1 MPSSASSRTDPE
13 WITELRGEAGH
24 NRQEAAHHD
33 LANYLYVVAYN
44 YLRQRQ
50 QQQDLPFLSSYAP
63 EDLAALA
70 EDFVQETLLKLRE
83 NDYARLAQFTGTG
96 NFSGWVARV
105 LTNLAASELRHAAW
119 HRQERELAE
128 DPRQSTL
135 TPEAIV
141 QLDQIEAILQHCL
154 AQLDQRRRV
163 AFEQCVAEDRRA
175 KEVAELLETTENGVN
190 QLVFRARK
198 QLRECMEKHD
208 IGPDTLALFTE

>member
-1 MPSSASSRTDPE
+1 MPSSASSRTDAG
-13 WITELRGEAGH
+13 WISELRGEDGRH
-24 NRQEAAHHD
+24 RQEAAHRD

-83 NDYARLAQFTGTG
+83 NDYARLAQFTGAGTFTG
-96 NFSGWVARV
+96 WAARI
-105 LTNLAASELRHAAW
+105 LINLAASELRHAAW
-119 HRQERELAE
+119 HRQERELEE

-135 TPEAIV
+135 TPERVV
-141 QLDQIEAILQHCL
+141 QLHQIEAILHHCL
-154 AQLDQRRRV
+154 EQLDQRRRF

-175 KEVAELLETTENGVN
+175 KEVADLLNTTENGVN

-198 QLRECMEKHD
+198 QLRDCMEKHY
-208 IGPDTLALFTE
+208 IGPDTLSLFTE

>member
-1 MPSSASSRTDPE
+1 MPSSASSRTDTE
-13 WITELRGEAGH
+13 WITELRGEAGY
-24 NRQEAAHHD
+24 NRQEATHRD

-50 QQQDLPFLSSYAP
+50 QQDDLPFLSSYAP
-63 EDLAALA
+63 EDLTALA

-96 NFSGWVARV
+96 TFTGWAARV
-105 LTNLAASELRHAAW
+105 LLNLAASELRHAAW

-141 QLDQIEAILQHCL
+141 QIDQIEVILHHCL
-154 AQLDQRRRV
+154 EQLDQRRRF

-175 KEVAELLETTENGVN
+175 KEVADLLATTENGIN

-198 QLRECMEKHD
+198 QLRQCMEKHNV
-208 IGPDTLALFTE
+208 GPDTLALFTE